1 MLDLQLLFPLTFLG
15 MKHILQER
23 RRYKEEDVISHI
35 NAVFVEYDY
44 ESRRPLRSLVA
55 SEPFLQQQ
63 VEEDDQGE
71 KEQQ

>member
-55 SEPFLQQQ
+55 SEPFLLQRHLH
-63 VEEDDQGE
+63 
-71 KEQQ
+71 

>member
-1 MLDLQLLFPLTFLG
+1 MQLIYVRLTTTFPPYISRYETYLTRE
-15 MKHILQER
+15 I

-55 SEPFLQQQ
+55 SEPFLQQRHLH
-63 VEEDDQGE
+63 
-71 KEQQ
+71 